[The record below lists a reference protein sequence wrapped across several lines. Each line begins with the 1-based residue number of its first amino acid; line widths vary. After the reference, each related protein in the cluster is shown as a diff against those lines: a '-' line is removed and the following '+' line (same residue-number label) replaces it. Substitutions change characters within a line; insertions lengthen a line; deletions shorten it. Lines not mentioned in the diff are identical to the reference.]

1 MFINVEDWEDLDYIF
16 DLSDECKERSYLSD
30 ISERGFEVYKQR
42 MNFFK
47 PFEDRP
53 DFFHD
58 LFTILRCPLAFS
70 IGSVIAAYNTLIG
83 AVALV
88 GDLLI
93 TMASI
98 LFMSEEAVDTALE
111 NTGKALA
118 YTGTMLLGTAA
129 GLLLAVLSIP
139 YNTVSLA
146 TRMSSTVIPPL
157 SNLYVEPEN
166 SFMI

>member
-1 MFINVEDWEDLDYIF
+1 MFNAQDWQDLNYIF
-16 DLSDECKERSYLSD
+16 DLSNEEQDRSYVSGV
-30 ISERGFEVYKQR
+30 SERGFEVYARR

-47 PFEDRP
+47 PFENSP

-70 IGSVIAAYNTLIG
+70 IGSVISAYNTLIG
-83 AVALV
+83 AVALA

-93 TMASI
+93 TMSSLI
-98 LFMSEEAVDTALE
+98 FMSDEAVDTALE
-111 NTGKALA
+111 NTGKTLA
-118 YTGTMLLGTAA
+118 YTGTMLLGTAM

-139 YNTVSLA
+139 YNTVSLT
-146 TRMSSTVIPPL
+146 TRMSSMVIPPL

-166 SFMI
+166 SLMFN

>member
-1 MFINVEDWEDLDYIF
+1 
-16 DLSDECKERSYLSD
+16 
-30 ISERGFEVYKQR
+30 
-42 MNFFK
+42 
-47 PFEDRP
+47 
-53 DFFHD
+53 
-58 LFTILRCPLAFS
+58 
-70 IGSVIAAYNTLIG
+70 
-83 AVALV
+83 
-88 GDLLI
+88 
-93 TMASI
+93 
-98 LFMSEEAVDTALE
+98 MSEEAVDTALE